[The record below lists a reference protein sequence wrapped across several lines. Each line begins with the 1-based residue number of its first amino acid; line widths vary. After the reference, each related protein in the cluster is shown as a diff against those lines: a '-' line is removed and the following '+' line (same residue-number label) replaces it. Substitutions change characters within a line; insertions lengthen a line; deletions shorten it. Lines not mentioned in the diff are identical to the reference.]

1 MKIMVGAGLCIIG
14 IIVWIVSLIA
24 ATGIVHMTVVSLG
37 VIIGGAMIMSGIA
50 LICLSNHPKRV
61 PYFDKG
67 P

>member
-24 ATGIVHMTVVSLG
+24 ATGIADTTVVSLG
-37 VIIGGAMIMSGIA
+37 VIIGGAIIMSGIA
-50 LICLSNHPKRV
+50 FICVSNHPKRV